1 MLTLILIVTISASNL
16 SAVENAYRD
25 YLGYKVVER
34 GSVSKELAGVW
45 GAPATAGRAY
55 LLMQPESGEKVYLRF
70 VQSDPTEGYAPM
82 STFGWNATEILV
94 KDPDDLAKKLANS
107 PFQIIGPP
115 RNLSSNENIRAMQV
129 VGPANEVLYLTRVTP
144 GKTAYNLGT
153 AKTYV
158 DYVFIVVVGGK
169 DMEVMRD
176 FYASKMK
183 LPVTKPYEVRISILS
198 NAQGLDP
205 EHRYRLAIAQL
216 PTRFLIEIDEY
227 PQSAVVRPKRKA
239 DLLPGMSIVTFA
251 VKSIDSLGLDLVQPP
266 AVIKEA
272 PYNGRRVALTV
283 GAAGELIELI
293 ETQSP

>member
-1 MLTLILIVTISASNL
+1 
-16 SAVENAYRD
+16 
-25 YLGYKVVER
+25 
-34 GSVSKELAGVW
+34 
-45 GAPATAGRAY
+45 
-55 LLMQPESGEKVYLRF
+55 MQPESSEKVYLRF

-107 PFQIIGPP
+107 PFRIIGPP

-144 GKTAYNLGT
+144 SKSAYNLGS

-169 DMEVMRD
+169 DMEAMRD

-205 EHRYRLAIAQL
+205 EHRYQLAIAQL

-227 PQSAVVRPKRKA
+227 PQSAVVRPKRKG
-239 DLLPGMSIVTFA
+239 DLLPGMSIVSFA
-251 VKSIDSLGLDLVQPP
+251 VKSIDSLGLDLIQPP
-266 AVIKEA
+266 VVIKEA